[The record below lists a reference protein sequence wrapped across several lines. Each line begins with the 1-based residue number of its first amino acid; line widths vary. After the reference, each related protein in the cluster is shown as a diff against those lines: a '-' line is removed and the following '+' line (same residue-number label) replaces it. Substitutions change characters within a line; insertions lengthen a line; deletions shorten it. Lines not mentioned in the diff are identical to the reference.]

1 MYLYRG
7 INDRDYELWRSNK
20 DILCNLTRNDLKNK
34 NIEKIKS
41 EVFRGDLSLSLDRII
56 GHVSGLNMKQSC
68 WISSSSDYN
77 HVLREY
83 CIPQCGKYNTDP
95 QRKNI
100 IVINADKDKEITE
113 DVDREAKNVSDYNS
127 HYIDLSNN
135 NLSKY
140 VNNGFICPISINKK
154 SYNYNGNNKYIP
166 KITGFNNFAYGSSEH
181 LFLNSIKKE
190 DIKYIITPLMQDI
203 IYAYTYKIEDSSL
216 IENIIDNLMKYELLI
231 QENINNNVYNFNDEE
246 MKLIN
251 YLYIEK
257 NNKYNNVI
265 DLVIKNYDNT
275 HDIVNDYEVL
285 KDIKRNILS
294 KITELNTITLVDDS
308 IYVINDTLNNKGILV
323 NNRKINQ
330 RNKYDI
336 IYTTDKYGK
345 LHNGYS
351 KIKK

>member
-140 VNNGFICPISINKK
+140 VNNGFICPISINEK

-190 DIKYIITPLMQDI
+190 DIKYLITPLMQDI

-275 HDIVNDYEVL
+275 HDIVNDYEIL

-336 IYTTDKYGK
+336 IYTTDKYGNI
-345 LHNGYS
+345 HNGYS